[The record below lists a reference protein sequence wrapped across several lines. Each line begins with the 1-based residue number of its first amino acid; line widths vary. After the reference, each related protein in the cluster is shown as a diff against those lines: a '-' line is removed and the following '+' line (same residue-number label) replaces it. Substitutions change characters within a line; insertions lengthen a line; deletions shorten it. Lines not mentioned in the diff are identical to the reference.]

1 MEADKLTLQKK
12 SLSRQDENLRN
23 MIELKEVGNRLDWKD
38 MSAKSQALKFYW
50 AQWDSQVI
58 DDGVEKSLQE
68 RARMVKK
75 SNIR

>member
-1 MEADKLTLQKK
+1 
-12 SLSRQDENLRN
+12 

-58 DDGVEKSLQE
+58 NDGVEKKF
-68 RARMVKK
+68 ARKSADGKK